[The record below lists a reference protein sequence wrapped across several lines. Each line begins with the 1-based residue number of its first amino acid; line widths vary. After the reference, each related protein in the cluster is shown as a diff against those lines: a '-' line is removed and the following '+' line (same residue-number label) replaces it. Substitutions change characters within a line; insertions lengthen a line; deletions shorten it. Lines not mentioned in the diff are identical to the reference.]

1 MHFTRP
7 SLKLGGVEVHA
18 ILLNSHMPISPNSF
32 VLRFGC
38 MVKRVEGIT
47 EEQAPSDCQ
56 GLRGRQPQLVPL
68 EPGDLG
74 ADYASSPFSVR
85 RVSTITTIMEAS
97 SVDDNRHRHRSRQG
111 CLHMKDEFRSSTVP
125 AAPAINASP
134 AKRIEALTG
143 DPNFMTSLARGLTVI
158 HAFQERK
165 RHLTIAQVSHRTEI
179 PRAAV
184 RRCLYTLI
192 KLGYATTDG
201 RTYSLL
207 PKVLTLGHAY
217 LSSTP
222 LAVTAQP
229 ILDQLSNQLN
239 EACSMATLEGDEVL
253 YVARSATPQRLISVD
268 LSVGSRLP
276 AYCTSMGRILLAAL
290 DDAALDDYLEH
301 ANLQIKTSRT
311 LHTPKAIHASIAE
324 IRQQGWVIVDQE
336 LEIGLRSLAV
346 PLKDSA
352 GQVLAAL
359 NVGTHVSRV
368 TRQELETR
376 FLPVLLEA
384 SRELSTRL
392 FH

>member
-1 MHFTRP
+1 MSDESRP
-7 SLKLGGVEVHA
+7 S
-18 ILLNSHMPISPNSF
+18 I
-32 VLRFGC
+32 
-38 MVKRVEGIT
+38 
-47 EEQAPSDCQ
+47 AP
-56 GLRGRQPQLVPL
+56 
-68 EPGDLG
+68 
-74 ADYASSPFSVR
+74 
-85 RVSTITTIMEAS
+85 M
-97 SVDDNRHRHRSRQG
+97 
-111 CLHMKDEFRSSTVP
+111 
-125 AAPAINASP
+125 APAIIASP
-134 AKRIEALTG
+134 AKRIDALTG
-143 DPNFMTSLARGLTVI
+143 DPNFMTSLARGLAVI

-165 RHLTIAQVSHRTEI
+165 RHLTIAQISHRTEI

-184 RRCLYTLI
+184 RRCLHTLI

-229 ILDQLSNQLN
+229 ILDRLSDQLH

-290 DDAALDDYLEH
+290 DDAALEDYLEH

-311 LHTPKAIHASIAE
+311 LHTPEAIRESIAE

-336 LEIGLRSLAV
+336 LEVGLRSLAV

-359 NVGTHVSRV
+359 NVGTHAGRV
-368 TRQELETR
+368 TRQELISR
-376 FLPVLLEA
+376 FLPVLLDA
-384 SRELSTRL
+384 SKELSTRL

>member
-1 MHFTRP
+1 
-7 SLKLGGVEVHA
+7 
-18 ILLNSHMPISPNSF
+18 MP
-32 VLRFGC
+32 
-38 MVKRVEGIT
+38 
-47 EEQAPSDCQ
+47 
-56 GLRGRQPQLVPL
+56 
-68 EPGDLG
+68 
-74 ADYASSPFSVR
+74 
-85 RVSTITTIMEAS
+85 
-97 SVDDNRHRHRSRQG
+97 
-111 CLHMKDEFRSSTVP
+111 DESRSSSAP
-125 AAPAINASP
+125 MAPAIIASP

-143 DPNFMTSLARGLTVI
+143 DPNFMTSLARGLAVI

-165 RHLTIAQVSHRTEI
+165 RHLTIAQISHRTEI

-184 RRCLYTLI
+184 RRCLHTLI

-229 ILDQLSNQLN
+229 ILDRLSDQLH

-290 DDAALDDYLEH
+290 DDAALGDYLDH

-311 LHTPKAIHASIAE
+311 LHTPDAIRASIDE
-324 IRQQGWVIVDQE
+324 IRQKGWVIIDQE
-336 LEIGLRSLAV
+336 LEVSLRSLAV

-359 NVGTHVSRV
+359 NVGTHASRV
-368 TRQELETR
+368 TKQELESR

-384 SRELSTRL
+384 SKELSTRL

>member
-1 MHFTRP
+1 MTDEPRP
-7 SLKLGGVEVHA
+7 SL
-18 ILLNSHMPISPNSF
+18 
-32 VLRFGC
+32 
-38 MVKRVEGIT
+38 
-47 EEQAPSDCQ
+47 AP
-56 GLRGRQPQLVPL
+56 
-68 EPGDLG
+68 
-74 ADYASSPFSVR
+74 
-85 RVSTITTIMEAS
+85 M
-97 SVDDNRHRHRSRQG
+97 
-111 CLHMKDEFRSSTVP
+111 
-125 AAPAINASP
+125 APAIIASP

-143 DPNFMTSLARGLTVI
+143 DPNFMTSLARGLAVI

-165 RHLTIAQVSHRTEI
+165 RHLTIAQISHRTEI

-184 RRCLYTLI
+184 RRCLHTLI

-229 ILDQLSNQLN
+229 ILDRLSDELH

-290 DDAALDDYLEH
+290 DDAALTEYLEH
-301 ANLQIKTSRT
+301 ANLQVKTSRT
-311 LHTPKAIHASIAE
+311 LHTPEAIRASVEE
-324 IRQQGWVIVDQE
+324 IRQKGWVIIDQE
-336 LEIGLRSLAV
+336 LEVGLRSLAV

-359 NVGTHVSRV
+359 NVGTHASRV
-368 TRQELETR
+368 TKQELESR

>member
-1 MHFTRP
+1 MTDETRI
-7 SLKLGGVEVHA
+7 SL
-18 ILLNSHMPISPNSF
+18 
-32 VLRFGC
+32 
-38 MVKRVEGIT
+38 
-47 EEQAPSDCQ
+47 AP
-56 GLRGRQPQLVPL
+56 P
-68 EPGDLG
+68 
-74 ADYASSPFSVR
+74 
-85 RVSTITTIMEAS
+85 
-97 SVDDNRHRHRSRQG
+97 
-111 CLHMKDEFRSSTVP
+111 
-125 AAPAINASP
+125 APAIISSP

-143 DPNFMTSLARGLTVI
+143 DPNFMTSLARGLAVI

-165 RHLTIAQVSHRTEI
+165 RQLTIAQISHRTEI

-184 RRCLYTLI
+184 RRCLHTLI

-229 ILDQLSNQLN
+229 ILDRLSDQLH

-301 ANLQIKTSRT
+301 ADLQIKTSRT
-311 LHTPKAIHASIAE
+311 LHTPKALREEIAE
-324 IRQQGWVIVDQE
+324 IRRRGWVIVDQE

-359 NVGTHVSRV
+359 NVGTHASRV
-368 TRQELETR
+368 SRQELETR

>member
-1 MHFTRP
+1 M
-7 SLKLGGVEVHA
+7 
-18 ILLNSHMPISPNSF
+18 
-32 VLRFGC
+32 
-38 MVKRVEGIT
+38 
-47 EEQAPSDCQ
+47 SD
-56 GLRGRQPQLVPL
+56 
-68 EPGDLG
+68 E
-74 ADYASSPFSVR
+74 SSPS
-85 RVSTITTIMEAS
+85 IAPM
-97 SVDDNRHRHRSRQG
+97 
-111 CLHMKDEFRSSTVP
+111 
-125 AAPAINASP
+125 APAIIASP
-134 AKRIEALTG
+134 AKRIDALTG
-143 DPNFMTSLARGLTVI
+143 DPNFMTSLARGLAVI
-158 HAFQERK
+158 HAFQECK
-165 RHLTIAQVSHRTEI
+165 RHLTIAQISHRTEI

-184 RRCLYTLI
+184 RRCLHTLI

-229 ILDQLSNQLN
+229 ILDRLSDQLH

-301 ANLQIKTSRT
+301 ANLQVKTGRT
-311 LHTPKAIHASIAE
+311 LHTPDAIRESIAD
-324 IRQQGWVIVDQE
+324 IRQHGWVIVDQE
-336 LEIGLRSLAV
+336 LEVGLRSLAV

-359 NVGTHVSRV
+359 NVGTHAGRV
-368 TRQELETR
+368 ARQELLSR

-384 SRELSTRL
+384 SEELSTRL

>member
-1 MHFTRP
+1 MSAMSEESRIHP
-7 SLKLGGVEVHA
+7 SPMA
-18 ILLNSHMPISPNSF
+18 PPI
-32 VLRFGC
+32 V
-38 MVKRVEGIT
+38 
-47 EEQAPSDCQ
+47 
-56 GLRGRQPQLVPL
+56 
-68 EPGDLG
+68 
-74 ADYASSPFSVR
+74 
-85 RVSTITTIMEAS
+85 
-97 SVDDNRHRHRSRQG
+97 
-111 CLHMKDEFRSSTVP
+111 
-125 AAPAINASP
+125 ASP

-143 DPNFMTSLARGLTVI
+143 DPNFMTSLARGLAVI

-165 RHLTIAQVSHRTEI
+165 RHLTIAQISHRTEI

-184 RRCLYTLI
+184 RRCLYSLM
-192 KLGYATTDG
+192 KLGYVTTDG

-229 ILDQLSNQLN
+229 ILDRLSEQLH
-239 EACSMATLEGDEVL
+239 EACSMATLEGDQVL

-290 DDAALDDYLEH
+290 DDAALDDYLER
-301 ANLQIKTSRT
+301 ADLQIKTSRT
-311 LHTPKAIHASIAE
+311 LHTAEALRANIAE
-324 IRQQGWVIVDQE
+324 IRRQGWVIVDQE
-336 LEIGLRSLAV
+336 LEVGLRSLAV

-359 NVGTHVSRV
+359 NVGTHAGRVS
-368 TRQELETR
+368 RQELETR

>member
-1 MHFTRP
+1 MSNESRP
-7 SLKLGGVEVHA
+7 GFA
-18 ILLNSHMPISPNSF
+18 QM
-32 VLRFGC
+32 
-38 MVKRVEGIT
+38 
-47 EEQAPSDCQ
+47 
-56 GLRGRQPQLVPL
+56 
-68 EPGDLG
+68 
-74 ADYASSPFSVR
+74 
-85 RVSTITTIMEAS
+85 
-97 SVDDNRHRHRSRQG
+97 
-111 CLHMKDEFRSSTVP
+111 
-125 AAPAINASP
+125 APAIIASP
-134 AKRIEALTG
+134 AKRIDALTG
-143 DPNFMTSLARGLTVI
+143 DPNFMTSLARGLAVI

-165 RHLTIAQVSHRTEI
+165 RHLTIAQISHRTEI

-184 RRCLYTLI
+184 RRCLHTLI

-229 ILDQLSNQLN
+229 ILDSLSDQLH
-239 EACSMATLEGDEVL
+239 EACSMATLEGEEVL

-290 DDAALDDYLEH
+290 DDAALEDYLEH

-311 LHTPKAIHASIAE
+311 LHTPEAIRSSIKE

-336 LEIGLRSLAV
+336 LEVGLRSLAV

-359 NVGTHVSRV
+359 NVGTHAGRV
-368 TRQELETR
+368 TKQELETR

-384 SRELSTRL
+384 SKELSTRL

>member
-1 MHFTRP
+1 MTAESRP
-7 SLKLGGVEVHA
+7 SLAL
-18 ILLNSHMPISPNSF
+18 M
-32 VLRFGC
+32 
-38 MVKRVEGIT
+38 
-47 EEQAPSDCQ
+47 
-56 GLRGRQPQLVPL
+56 
-68 EPGDLG
+68 
-74 ADYASSPFSVR
+74 
-85 RVSTITTIMEAS
+85 
-97 SVDDNRHRHRSRQG
+97 
-111 CLHMKDEFRSSTVP
+111 
-125 AAPAINASP
+125 APAIIASP

-143 DPNFMTSLARGLTVI
+143 DPNFMTSLARGLAVI

-165 RHLTIAQVSHRTEI
+165 RHLTIAQISHRTEI

-184 RRCLYTLI
+184 RRCLHTLI

-229 ILDQLSNQLN
+229 ILDRLSDELH

-290 DDAALDDYLEH
+290 DDAALTEYLEH
-301 ANLQIKTSRT
+301 ANLQVKTSRT
-311 LHTPKAIHASIAE
+311 LHTPEAIRASVEE
-324 IRQQGWVIVDQE
+324 IRQKGWVIIDQE
-336 LEIGLRSLAV
+336 LEVGLRSLAV

-359 NVGTHVSRV
+359 NVGTHASRV
-368 TRQELETR
+368 TKQELESR